1 MTTIE
6 APVRRETPPPPSPP
20 DRRRHRHRRA
30 GGPPDRP
37 RWAVPALLV
46 LLAATAVAY
55 LWALSEN
62 GWANEYYAAAAQ
74 AGTQSWK
81 ALLFGSLDA
90 GNAIT
95 VDKPPASLWLMG
107 LSGKLFGFGSFSM
120 LLPQA
125 LLGVA
130 SVGLV
135 YAAVRRWSGPGA
147 GLLAGSVL
155 ALTPV
160 AALMFRFNNPD
171 ALLVFL
177 LVAAAY
183 CTVRATERGSGRWLA
198 LAGAAIGFGFLTK
211 MMQAFLVLPAF
222 ALVFLLAAPIGFWQR
237 IGKLLGALLAVVV
250 SAGWYIL
257 LVELWP
263 SGSRPYIGGSTDNSL
278 LELALGY
285 NGLGRVLGGEGNGG
299 GGGGGGGANTGFGGS
314 TGITRLFGDSM
325 GTEISWLLP
334 AALIGLVAGLWLTR
348 RAPRTDR
355 TRAALILWG
364 GWLLVTG
371 VVFSFMQGTIH
382 PYYTVALAPAIAA
395 LVGLSAAEL
404 WCERD
409 RFAVRAV
416 LASMLAATG
425 VWNFV
430 LLGRTPDWFPALRW
444 AVLVGSIVVALVLV
458 AGAHRL
464 GRLTVVVAAAG
475 LLFGLGGATAYT
487 IDTVTTAHSGSIPT
501 SGPQTGHGMGG
512 PGGAGGDARPD
523 GAAGGAGRGLGARA
537 GDGTPGQMP
546 GAGSGTGD
554 ASNTASSGSG
564 TGTGGAPN
572 TNSAIAAGDASASG
586 AGSASG
592 GGTVSATAPG
602 DVAASGSG
610 AIPGGSASN
619 NAELQQLLKGT
630 TNRWAAATV
639 GAQSAGGL
647 ELSTGTSIIAIG
659 GFTGSDDAPT
669 LAQFQRYV
677 ANGEVRYFI
686 AGGGMGGPGGGSGSA
701 AEITAWVQEHFTA
714 TTVGGTTVY
723 DLTQP
728 TS

>member
-6 APVRRETPPPPSPP
+6 APARRETPRPPSPP
-20 DRRRHRHRRA
+20 DGRRHRHRR
-30 GGPPDRP
+30 GVGPPGRP
-37 RWAVPALLV
+37 RWALPALLV

-107 LSGKLFGFGSFSM
+107 LSGRLLGFSSFSM

-222 ALVFLLAAPIGFWQR
+222 ALVFLLAAPIGFWKR
-237 IGKLLGALLAVVV
+237 IGKLVGVLLAVVA
-250 SAGWYIL
+250 SSGWYIL
-257 LVELWP
+257 LVEWWP

-299 GGGGGGGANTGFGGS
+299 GGGGGGGNTGFGGS

-334 AALIGLVAGLWLTR
+334 AALIGLAAGLWLTR

-364 GWLLVTG
+364 GWLFVTG

-395 LVGLSAAEL
+395 LVGIAVAEL
-404 WCERD
+404 WRGRG
-409 RFAVRAV
+409 RFGVRAV

-430 LLGRTPDWFPALRW
+430 LLNRTPDWFPVLRW
-444 AVLVGSIVVALVLV
+444 IVLIGSIVVALILV
-458 AGAHRL
+458 VGAHRL

-475 LLFGLGGATAYT
+475 LLFGLGGTAAYT
-487 IDTVTTAHSGSIPT
+487 IDTVATAHSGSIPT

-512 PGGAGGDARPD
+512 GMGDPGGAGGNARPD
-523 GAAGGAGRGLGARA
+523 GTAGGDGTGSDARA
-537 GDGTPGQMP
+537 GDGTGSAI
-546 GAGSGTGD
+546 GAGDGQGSAAHAGDGTGSATSAGD
-554 ASNTASSGSG
+554 GEGSAAG
-564 TGTGGAPN
+564 AGDGGAGDGTAPSGIPG
-572 TNSAIAAGDASASG
+572 NSAS
-586 AGSASG
+586 
-592 GGTVSATAPG
+592 TNT
-602 DVAASGSG
+602 
-610 AIPGGSASN
+610 
-619 NAELQQLLKGT
+619 ELQQLLKNT
-630 TNRWAAATV
+630 SNRWAAATV

-647 ELSTGTSIIAIG
+647 ELSTGTSVMGIG
-659 GFTGSDDAPT
+659 GFTGSDNAPT
-669 LAQFQRYV
+669 LAQFQQYV

-714 TTVGGTTVY
+714 ITVGGTTVY

-728 TS
+728 IS